1 MDPWTLAATAAVA
14 AATLAAGAVV
24 ARSLVRSALAPG
36 GLDAA
41 AACALVVG
49 SLALGAVLSPL
60 VGGLTAGLAVP
71 LLDGLADSRPDGSSG
86 AATRSGAVVGLAGAL
101 GPVLAWALWRAI
113 GRRPAS
119 PGLVAAL
126 AAAVGALVAL
136 GAPIAWPAVL
146 GRALLAPLA
155 GLLAVPLVTAALV
168 VLASWALR
176 HATPEPVH
184 RRSRALAPLTT
195 TLLGIGAG
203 LQVVG
208 VARLLLAPTT
218 AGGQSA
224 QSGQS
229 GPGGWTDL
237 LLAGALALGAAA
249 WLATRLR
256 RESPVRRVSPV
267 QALAAGATGA
277 AVLTVAAVLGA
288 VVPVRLVVGG
298 AASGGAAVSGQR
310 ALSAP
315 LLRLGWSAAALV
327 PVSALVGL
335 VLGAVLGRFV

>member
-14 AATLAAGAVV
+14 AATLAAGAVL

-36 GLDAA
+36 GLVAA
-41 AACALVVG
+41 AACVLVVG

-60 VGGLTAGLAVP
+60 VGGLAAGLAVP
-71 LLDGLADSRPDGSSG
+71 LLEGLANSQPDGSSG
-86 AATRSGAVVGLAGAL
+86 AATRSGAVVALAGAL
-101 GPVLAWALWRAI
+101 GPVLAWTLWRTV
-113 GRRPAS
+113 GRRPAP

-136 GAPIAWPAVL
+136 GAPVDWPAVL
-146 GRALLAPLA
+146 GRALLSPLA
-155 GLLAVPLVTAALV
+155 GLLAAALVTAALV
-168 VLASWALR
+168 VLVSWALR

-203 LQVVG
+203 LQVMG
-208 VARLLLAPTT
+208 VARLLLAPT
-218 AGGQSA
+218 API
-224 QSGQS
+224 GQS

-249 WLATRLR
+249 WLATRLH

-298 AASGGAAVSGQR
+298 AASGAAAVSGQR

-335 VLGAVLGRFV
+335 VLGAVLGAFV